1 MKKIVSLFIIM
12 ALAAVVPALH
22 SCQKIEP
29 DNFTSA
35 IVTVIPPESGS
46 TIAIML
52 DENTMAY
59 PVNFSGNDLGT
70 KEKRA
75 LITYRDPKGKEKD
88 ANPASSASPQI
99 FITWIQTILTKQLA
113 ENLGEEQNAESYGQD
128 PVDILDDWTT
138 LAEDGYMNISFR
150 TWWGGLK
157 THVVN
162 MVYTPEE
169 DNPYCVTFYH
179 DAMGDTVDYSADGL
193 VAFSL
198 DDLPDTQGQTVDL
211 LVKWM
216 SFNGPREATF
226 KYRTR
231 NR

>member
-1 MKKIVSLFIIM
+1 MKKTVKLFIM
-12 ALAAVVPALH
+12 MAALAALPVFH
-22 SCQKIEP
+22 SCQKMDTDSIT
-29 DNFTSA
+29 NA
-35 IVTVIPPESGS
+35 IVTVIPPQSGT

-75 LITYRDPKGKEKD
+75 LITFREPKGKEAK
-88 ANPASSASPQI
+88 NFSSAGPQI

-128 PVDILDDWTT
+128 PVEILDDWTT
-138 LAEDGYMNISFR
+138 LAEDGYMNICFR
-150 TWWGGLK
+150 TWWGGAS

-169 DNPYCVTFYH
+169 NNPYCVTFYH
-179 DAMGDTVDYSADGL
+179 DAKGDNEIDASNGL

-198 DDLPDTQGQTVDL
+198 DELPDTQGQTVDL

-216 SFNGPREATF
+216 SFSGPKQATF

-231 NR
+231 TR